1 MDMRCPSCERRVDP
15 KAETF
20 PFCCTRCRQVDLYR
34 WLSGDMGLEHLDDPD
49 PDPESGAEP

>member
-1 MDMRCPSCERRVDP
+1 MRCPSCERRVDP